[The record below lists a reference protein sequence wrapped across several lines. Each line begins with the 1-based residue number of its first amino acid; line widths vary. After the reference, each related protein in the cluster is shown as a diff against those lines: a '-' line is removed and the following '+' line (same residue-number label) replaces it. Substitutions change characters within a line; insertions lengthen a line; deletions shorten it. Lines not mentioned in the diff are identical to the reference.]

1 MGISQA
7 GTKKGRGMG
16 GPWGSGPRRP
26 QRKGGWVW
34 WLALVLGTTALVA
47 FLVWRFPDALY
58 AEQDRVRLV
67 YLLLLLVLVSSS
79 ILAGRRLRLRGVA
92 KAAALWTLIVA
103 VVALGTAYRVELG
116 AIGERLLG
124 EFLPHRGTVLGE
136 GEVRFPAGA
145 DGHFRIEAVVDG
157 TPIRFLVDTGA
168 SGIVLSPAD
177 ARRIG
182 FEIDQLRF
190 TGFAETAN
198 GTVRTAAVRLGAI
211 EVGPIRLHDLPAS
224 VNQAAMRG
232 SLLGVSFLERLRS
245 FEMRDGALILR
256 R

>member
-1 MGISQA
+1 
-7 GTKKGRGMG
+7 MG

-26 QRKGGWVW
+26 PRRGGWVW
-34 WLALVLGTTALVA
+34 WLALGLGTSALVA
-47 FLVWRFPDALY
+47 FLAWRFPDALY

-67 YLLLLLVLVSSS
+67 YLVLLLVLVSSS

-92 KAAALWTLIVA
+92 KAAALWVLIVA

-116 AIGERLLG
+116 AIGTRVLS
-124 EFLPHRGTVLGE
+124 EFLPHRGAVLGAD
-136 GEVRFPAGA
+136 EVRFPAGT
-145 DGHFRIEAVVDG
+145 DGHFRIEARVDG
-157 TPIRFLVDTGA
+157 TRVRFLVDTGA
-168 SGIVLSPAD
+168 SDIVLSPAD

-182 FEIDQLRF
+182 FDPDTLRF

-198 GTVRTAAVRLGAI
+198 GTVRTAAVRLGTI
-211 EVGPIRLHDLPAS
+211 EIGPIRFHDLPAS

-232 SLLGVSFLERLRS
+232 SLLGMSFLERLRS
-245 FEMRDGALILR
+245 FEVRDGALILR

>member
-1 MGISQA
+1 
-7 GTKKGRGMG
+7 MG
-16 GPWGSGPRRP
+16 GPWGSGRRRP
-26 QRKGGWVW
+26 PRKDGWVW
-34 WLALVLGTTALVA
+34 WLALVLGTGALVA
-47 FLVWRFPDALY
+47 FLAWRFPGALY
-58 AEQDRVRLV
+58 GERDRVRLV
-67 YLLLLLVLVSSS
+67 YLVLLLVLVSSS

-92 KAAALWTLIVA
+92 KAAALWALIVA
-103 VVALGTAYRVELG
+103 VVAIGTAYRVELG
-116 AIGERLLG
+116 AIGERVLG

-145 DGHFRIEAVVDG
+145 DGHFRIEALVDG
-157 TPIRFLVDTGA
+157 TRVRFLIDTGA

-177 ARRIG
+177 ARRLG
-182 FEIDQLRF
+182 FDPDTLQF

-211 EVGPIRLHDLPAS
+211 EIGPIRLHDLPAS

-232 SLLGVSFLERLRS
+232 SLLGMRFLERLRS
-245 FEMRDGALILR
+245 FEVRDGVLILR

>member
-1 MGISQA
+1 
-7 GTKKGRGMG
+7 MG

-26 QRKGGWVW
+26 PRPRPRKGRWVW
-34 WLALVLGTTALVA
+34 WLAPVLGTAALVA
-47 FLVWRFPDALY
+47 FLAWRFPGALY
-58 AEQDRVRLV
+58 GERDRVRLV
-67 YLLLLLVLVSSS
+67 YLVLLLVLVSSS

-92 KAAALWTLIVA
+92 KAAALWALIVA

-116 AIGERLLG
+116 AIGERVLG

-145 DGHFRIEAVVDG
+145 DGHFRIEALVDG
-157 TPIRFLVDTGA
+157 TRVRFLLDTGA
-168 SGIVLSPAD
+168 SAIVLSPAD

-182 FEIDQLRF
+182 FDPDTLRF

-211 EVGPIRLHDLPAS
+211 EIGPIRLHDLPAS

-232 SLLGVSFLERLRS
+232 SLLGMSFLERLRS
-245 FEMRDGALILR
+245 FEVRDGALILR